1 MVLDALLCY
10 IMSLILKHS
19 DTKWDTTKK
28 NIVNQSFFFLF
39 FFWGG
44 GGGRGQACACY
55 APAWIRYC
63 VLHVCVGANGL
74 GNRVL

>member
-28 NIVNQSFFFLF
+28 HSQSIFFSFLF
-39 FFWGG
+39 FFFF
-44 GGGRGQACACY
+44 GGRGQACACY

-63 VLHVCVGANGL
+63 VLCVGANGL
-74 GNRVL
+74 ENRVL